1 MVEKGGKKLKSI
13 ERKEELLK
21 IAYNKFITKG
31 YQNTSIDEII
41 NEAKI
46 AKGTY
51 YYYFESKEKTLE
63 EVINMVVEKMTNKA
77 KKTLELELP
86 LEQKF
91 INIILSFKPEINEET
106 LTEAIN
112 LPENII
118 MHEKI
123 NKKIIKN
130 AVPILSQIVEE
141 GNKQGILNCKENIPE
156 KIKITL
162 MLSSDLF
169 DEGNY
174 NENDIEIYIDIV
186 ETLLGAKKESLSFI
200 KKLIGNGEK

>member
-1 MVEKGGKKLKSI
+1 MVEKGGEKLKSI

>member
-1 MVEKGGKKLKSI
+1 MVEKGGGKLKSI

>member
-1 MVEKGGKKLKSI
+1 MKSI
-13 ERKEELLK
+13 KRKEELLK
-21 IAYNKFITKG
+21 IAYNKFVTKG

-77 KKTLELELP
+77 KKTLELEVP

-141 GNKQGILNCKENIPE
+141 GNKQGILNCNENIPE

-174 NENDIEIYIDIV
+174 NENDIKIYIDIV
-186 ETLLGAKKESLSFI
+186 ENLLGAKKESLSFI

>member
-1 MVEKGGKKLKSI
+1 MVEKGGEKLKRI

-200 KKLIGNGEK
+200 KTLIGNGEK

>member
-1 MVEKGGKKLKSI
+1 MKSI
-13 ERKEELLK
+13 KRKEELLK

-174 NENDIEIYIDIV
+174 NENDIKIYIDIV
-186 ETLLGAKKESLSFI
+186 ENLLGAKKESLSFI

>member
-1 MVEKGGKKLKSI
+1 MKSTN
-13 ERKEELLK
+13 RKEELLN

-41 NEAKI
+41 SEAKI

-77 KKTLELELP
+77 KAILELKLP

-91 INIILSFKPEINEET
+91 VNVILSFKPEINEEN
-106 LTEAIN
+106 LTEVIN

-118 MHEKI
+118 MHEKV
-123 NKKIIKN
+123 NKKVIQN
-130 AVPILSQIVEE
+130 AVPILTQIVEE
-141 GNKQGILNCKENIPE
+141 GNKQEILNCTQNIPE

-162 MLSSDLF
+162 MLSSSLF
-169 DEGNY
+169 DDGNY
-174 NENDIEIYIDIV
+174 NEADITVYIDIV
-186 ETLLGAKKESLSFI
+186 ESLLGASKGSLSFI
-200 KKLIGNGEK
+200 KNLIGNGEK

>member
-1 MVEKGGKKLKSI
+1 MVEKGGEKLKSI

-21 IAYNKFITKG
+21 IAYNKFVTKG

>member
-1 MVEKGGKKLKSI
+1 MKSI
-13 ERKEELLK
+13 NRKEELLK

-31 YQNTSIDEII
+31 YLNTSIDEII
-41 NEAKI
+41 GEAKI

-63 EVINMVVEKMTNKA
+63 EVINMVVEKMINKA
-77 KKTLELELP
+77 KAVLELELP

-91 INIILSFKPEINEET
+91 INVILSFKPKINEKT

-118 MHEKI
+118 MHEKL
-123 NKKIIKN
+123 NKKVVEN

-141 GNKQGILNCKENIPE
+141 GNKQKILNCKENISE

-162 MLSSDLF
+162 ILSSELF
-169 DEGNY
+169 DDGNY
-174 NENDIEIYIDIV
+174 NQADIKVYIEIV
-186 ETLLGAKKESLSFI
+186 EILLGAQKGSLSFI
-200 KKLIGNGEK
+200 KKLIGNGEE

>member
-1 MVEKGGKKLKSI
+1 MVEKGGGKLKSI

-186 ETLLGAKKESLSFI
+186 ETLLGAKKGSLSFI
-200 KKLIGNGEK
+200 KKLIVNGEK

>member
-1 MVEKGGKKLKSI
+1 MKTTN
-13 ERKEELLK
+13 RKEELLN

-41 NEAKI
+41 SEAKI

-77 KKTLELELP
+77 KAILELNLP

-91 INIILSFKPEINEET
+91 INVILSFKPEINEEN
-106 LTEAIN
+106 LTEVIN

-118 MHEKI
+118 MHEKV
-123 NKKIIKN
+123 NKKVIQN
-130 AVPILSQIVEE
+130 AVPILTQIVEE
-141 GNKQGILNCKENIPE
+141 GNKHEILNCTENIPE

-162 MLSSDLF
+162 MLSSSLF
-169 DEGNY
+169 DDGNY
-174 NENDIEIYIDIV
+174 NEADIKVYIDIV
-186 ETLLGAKKESLSFI
+186 ESLLGASKGSLSFI
-200 KKLIGNGEK
+200 KNLIGNGEK

>member
-1 MVEKGGKKLKSI
+1 MVEKGGGKLKSI

-21 IAYNKFITKG
+21 IAYNKFVTKG

-174 NENDIEIYIDIV
+174 NENDIKIYIDIV

>member
-1 MVEKGGKKLKSI
+1 MKSI
-13 ERKEELLK
+13 NRKEELLK

-31 YQNTSIDEII
+31 YLNTSIDEII
-41 NEAKI
+41 GEAKI

-63 EVINMVVEKMTNKA
+63 EVINMVVEKMINKA
-77 KKTLELELP
+77 KAVLELELP

-91 INIILSFKPEINEET
+91 INVILSFKPKINEKT

-118 MHEKI
+118 MHEKL
-123 NKKIIKN
+123 NKKVVEN
-130 AVPILSQIVEE
+130 AVPILSEIVEE
-141 GNKQGILNCKENIPE
+141 GNKQKILNCKENISE

-162 MLSSDLF
+162 ILSSELF
-169 DEGNY
+169 DDGNY
-174 NENDIEIYIDIV
+174 NQADIKVYIEIV
-186 ETLLGAKKESLSFI
+186 ETLLGAQKGSLSFI
-200 KKLIGNGEK
+200 KKLIGNGEE

>member
-1 MVEKGGKKLKSI
+1 MKNN
-13 ERKEELLK
+13 ERKQELLK
-21 IAYNKFITKG
+21 IAYNIFLMKG
-31 YQNTSIDEII
+31 YDNTSIDDII

-77 KKTLELELP
+77 KAILELNLP

-91 INIILSFKPEINEET
+91 INVILSFKPEINEEN
-106 LTEAIN
+106 LTEVIN

-118 MHEKI
+118 MHEKV
-123 NKKIIKN
+123 NKKVIQN
-130 AVPILSQIVEE
+130 AVPILTQIVEE
-141 GNKQGILNCKENIPE
+141 GNKHEILNCTENIPE

-162 MLSSDLF
+162 MLSSSLF
-169 DEGNY
+169 DDGNY
-174 NENDIEIYIDIV
+174 NEADIKVYIDIV
-186 ETLLGAKKESLSFI
+186 ESLLGASKGSLSFI
-200 KKLIGNGEK
+200 KNLIGNGEK

>member
-1 MVEKGGKKLKSI
+1 MKSI
-13 ERKEELLK
+13 NRKEELLK

-31 YQNTSIDEII
+31 YLNTSIDEII
-41 NEAKI
+41 GEAKI

-63 EVINMVVEKMTNKA
+63 EVINMVVEKMINKA
-77 KKTLELELP
+77 KAVLELELP

-91 INIILSFKPEINEET
+91 INVILSFKPKINEKT

-118 MHEKI
+118 MHEKL
-123 NKKIIKN
+123 NKKVVEN

-141 GNKQGILNCKENIPE
+141 GNKQKILNCKENISE

-162 MLSSDLF
+162 ILSSELF
-169 DEGNY
+169 DDGNY
-174 NENDIEIYIDIV
+174 NQADIKVYIEIV
-186 ETLLGAKKESLSFI
+186 ETLLGAQKGSLSFI
-200 KKLIGNGEK
+200 KKLIGNGEE

>member
-1 MVEKGGKKLKSI
+1 MKTTN
-13 ERKEELLK
+13 RKEELLN
-21 IAYNKFITKG
+21 IAYNKFITQG

-41 NEAKI
+41 SEAKI

-77 KKTLELELP
+77 KAILELKLP

-91 INIILSFKPEINEET
+91 VNVILSFKPEINEEH
-106 LTEAIN
+106 LTELIN

-118 MHEKI
+118 MHEKV
-123 NKKIIKN
+123 NKKVIQN
-130 AVPILSQIVEE
+130 AVPILTQIVEE
-141 GNKQGILNCKENIPE
+141 GNKQEILNCTENIPE

-162 MLSSDLF
+162 MLSSSLF
-169 DEGNY
+169 DDGNY
-174 NENDIEIYIDIV
+174 NEADIKVYIDIV
-186 ETLLGAKKESLSFI
+186 ESLLGASKGSLSFI
-200 KKLIGNGEK
+200 KNLIGNGEK

>member
-1 MVEKGGKKLKSI
+1 MKTTN
-13 ERKEELLK
+13 RKEELLN
-21 IAYNKFITKG
+21 IAYNKFITQG

-41 NEAKI
+41 SEAKI

-77 KKTLELELP
+77 KAILELNLP

-91 INIILSFKPEINEET
+91 INVILSFKPEINEEN
-106 LTEAIN
+106 LTEVIN

-118 MHEKI
+118 MHEKV
-123 NKKIIKN
+123 NKKVIQN
-130 AVPILSQIVEE
+130 AVPILTQIVEE
-141 GNKQGILNCKENIPE
+141 GNKQEILKCTENIPE

-162 MLSSDLF
+162 MLSSSLF
-169 DEGNY
+169 DDGNY
-174 NENDIEIYIDIV
+174 NEADIKVYIDIV
-186 ETLLGAKKESLSFI
+186 ESLLGASKGSLSFI
-200 KKLIGNGEK
+200 KNLIGNGEK

>member
-1 MVEKGGKKLKSI
+1 MKSI
-13 ERKEELLK
+13 NRKEELLK

-31 YQNTSIDEII
+31 YLNTSIDEII
-41 NEAKI
+41 GEAKI

-63 EVINMVVEKMTNKA
+63 EVINMVVEKMINKA
-77 KKTLELELP
+77 KAVLELELP

-91 INIILSFKPEINEET
+91 INVILSFKPKINEKT

-118 MHEKI
+118 MHEKL
-123 NKKIIKN
+123 NKKVVEN
-130 AVPILSQIVEE
+130 AVPILSKIVEE
-141 GNKQGILNCKENIPE
+141 GNKQKILNCKENISE

-162 MLSSDLF
+162 ILSSELF
-169 DEGNY
+169 DDGNY
-174 NENDIEIYIDIV
+174 NQADIKVYIEIV
-186 ETLLGAKKESLSFI
+186 ETLLGAQKGSLSFI
-200 KKLIGNGEK
+200 KKLIGNGEE

>member
-1 MVEKGGKKLKSI
+1 MKNN
-13 ERKEELLK
+13 ERKQELLK

-31 YQNTSIDEII
+31 YLNTSIDEII
-41 NEAKI
+41 GEAKI

-63 EVINMVVEKMTNKA
+63 EVINMVVEKMINKA
-77 KKTLELELP
+77 KAVLELELP

-91 INIILSFKPEINEET
+91 INVILSFKPKINEKT

-118 MHEKI
+118 MHEKL
-123 NKKIIKN
+123 NKKVVEN

-141 GNKQGILNCKENIPE
+141 GNKQKILNCKENISE

-162 MLSSDLF
+162 ILSSELF
-169 DEGNY
+169 DDGNY
-174 NENDIEIYIDIV
+174 NQADIKVYIEIV
-186 ETLLGAKKESLSFI
+186 ETLLGAQKGSLSFI
-200 KKLIGNGEK
+200 KKLIGNGEE

>member
-1 MVEKGGKKLKSI
+1 MKSTN
-13 ERKEELLK
+13 RKEELLN
-21 IAYNKFITKG
+21 IAYNKFITQG

-41 NEAKI
+41 SEAKI

-77 KKTLELELP
+77 KAILELNLP

-91 INIILSFKPEINEET
+91 INVILSFKPEINEEN
-106 LTEAIN
+106 LTEVIN

-118 MHEKI
+118 MHEKV
-123 NKKIIKN
+123 NKKVIQN
-130 AVPILSQIVEE
+130 AVPILTQIVEE
-141 GNKQGILNCKENIPE
+141 GNKHEILNCTENIPE

-162 MLSSDLF
+162 MLSSSLF
-169 DEGNY
+169 DDGNY
-174 NENDIEIYIDIV
+174 NEADIKVYIDIV
-186 ETLLGAKKESLSFI
+186 ESLLGASKGSLSFI
-200 KKLIGNGEK
+200 KNLIGNGEK

>member
-1 MVEKGGKKLKSI
+1 MKNN
-13 ERKEELLK
+13 ERKQELLK
-21 IAYNKFITKG
+21 IAYNMFLMKG
-31 YQNTSIDEII
+31 YDNTSIDDII

-77 KKTLELELP
+77 KAILELNLP

-91 INIILSFKPEINEET
+91 INVILSFKPEINEEN
-106 LTEAIN
+106 LTEVIN

-118 MHEKI
+118 MHEKV
-123 NKKIIKN
+123 NKKVIQN
-130 AVPILSQIVEE
+130 AVPILTQIVEE
-141 GNKQGILNCKENIPE
+141 GNKHEILNCTENIPE

-162 MLSSDLF
+162 MLSSSLF
-169 DEGNY
+169 DDGNY
-174 NENDIEIYIDIV
+174 NEADIKVYIDIV
-186 ETLLGAKKESLSFI
+186 ESLLGASKGSLSFI
-200 KKLIGNGEK
+200 KNLIGNGEK

>member
-1 MVEKGGKKLKSI
+1 MKSI
-13 ERKEELLK
+13 DRKEELLK

-31 YQNTSIDEII
+31 YLNTSIDEII
-41 NEAKI
+41 SEAKI

-63 EVINMVVEKMTNKA
+63 EVINMMVDKMINKA
-77 KKTLELELP
+77 NSVLELELP

-91 INIILSFKPEINEET
+91 ISVILSFRPEVNERHLAET
-106 LTEAIN
+106 IN

-118 MHEKI
+118 MHEKV
-123 NKKIIKN
+123 NKKIIEN

-141 GNKQGILNCKENIPE
+141 GNKQKILDCKENITE

-162 MLSSDLF
+162 MLSSELF
-169 DEGNY
+169 DDGNY
-174 NENDIEIYIDIV
+174 NEADVKIYIDIV
-186 ETLLGAKKESLSFI
+186 ENLLGATKGSLAFI
-200 KKLIGNGEK
+200 NKVIGKGGE